1 MTKSLITALSIIL
14 LCVQNS
20 SAQTFTESSLSS
32 GITHEYIDSN
42 LMGGGAAFFDFNKDG
57 WEDIYITGGDGRD
70 QLFQNDQTGTFN
82 EIGLSAGLGFTD
94 SIMTNGVIAG
104 DINKD
109 GFPDL
114 FVTTSR
120 DHTNIL
126 LLNNGDNTFSD
137 ISIAAGIVDTVWS
150 MTATFGDFNRDGFV
164 DIYCGNYVKYT
175 TPPFYTTMFGGHQ
188 NNLYLNIGNNT
199 FLDVSPSYSII
210 NTGSTLATTFTDFDN
225 DSDMDVIIGNDF
237 GALYGGNVLFENQF
251 PSTDYDNT
259 STASGIM
266 EEISSMGIAI
276 GDFDEDLDLDYY
288 ISNKIENIHHVN
300 NFDGTFTESALN
312 DGVQA
317 TNVVS
322 WGTFYF
328 DYDNDTYL
336 DLFVANGGIMAA
348 TLPEPNI
355 LYRNQQNGTFFN
367 VAIAE
372 GVQDTLRS
380 RGAIYGDIDNDGDLD
395 VLVVNTELD
404 TAIGQN
410 ISLYKNN
417 TDGAKSWIKIKLV
430 GVESN
435 MDAYGAHIELSS
447 NGRTW
452 MREIDGGSSYL
463 SHSSSIAHF
472 GLGNYTDIDSI
483 KVIWPDGDSQL
494 LINPAINQTLTI
506 TEFDASG
513 IIEFDSEGISI
524 YPNPTHN
531 ELFVKNL
538 TNKSFESYE
547 IYSLDGKLIQQG
559 ILNAFSLQLIDV
571 QKINSGT
578 YLLQLNSE
586 GNRVSKK
593 ISIVN

>member
-1 MTKSLITALSIIL
+1 
-14 LCVQNS
+14 
-20 SAQTFTESSLSS
+20 
-32 GITHEYIDSN
+32 
-42 LMGGGAAFFDFNKDG
+42 MGGGAAFFDFNKDG

>member
-1 MTKSLITALSIIL
+1 MIKSLLTALSIII
-14 LCVQNS
+14 LCAQNS

-42 LMGGGAAFFDFNKDG
+42 LMGGGAAFFDFNSDG

-82 EIGLSAGLGFTD
+82 EIGISAGLGFTD

-150 MTATFGDFNRDGFV
+150 MTATFADFNRDGFV

-175 TPPFYTTMFGGHQ
+175 TTPFYTTMFGGIQ

-225 DSDMDVIIGNDF
+225 DSDMDVIVGNDF

-251 PSTDYDNT
+251 PTTDYDDI
-259 STASGIM
+259 STTSGIM

-317 TNVVS
+317 ASVVS

-348 TLPEPNI
+348 NLPEPNI

-435 MDAYGAHIELSS
+435 TDAYGAHIELSS

-524 YPNPTHN
+524 YPNPTRK

-538 TNKSFESYE
+538 TNNSFESYE
-547 IYSLDGKLIQQG
+547 IYSLDGKLIQEG
-559 ILNAFSLQLIDV
+559 ILSSLSLQLIDV

-586 GNRVSKK
+586 GNRISKK